1 MYVHG
6 YEIGKGGM
14 SIRLPLAKFFD
25 QLLVKKIGHFGGKQY
40 YEYFFCT
47 SESKSPIFSKNFCKN
62 IPKIITSTPVEKVDG
77 RVDFG
82 ESGPLQLRED
92 APTKSATF
100 HRVRGAARETIRQN
114 FTSVG
119 VTWEIYWIVPTMG
132 GTMYISTYNMYV
144 HSFVTFIYIE

>member
-1 MYVHG
+1 
-6 YEIGKGGM
+6 
-14 SIRLPLAKFFD
+14 
-25 QLLVKKIGHFGGKQY
+25 
-40 YEYFFCT
+40 
-47 SESKSPIFSKNFCKN
+47 
-62 IPKIITSTPVEKVDG
+62 VEKVDG